1 MSKSTETCSRCS
13 GSDAGRTSV
22 KGLAVVAGLQR
33 WSAVSAEKKTNQ
45 SLGRLWGLSPI
56 LAGVLCTLSVPP
68 FGFWPLAI
76 VGLGVLSYS
85 MSRYSMPRYSIA
97 QCPPGL
103 GLRTRMRIAMLFGL
117 ALYGPSLWWMSAF
130 SLPGAIFVAAL
141 ESVITALV
149 FAALPRRHS
158 AALMP
163 AGIVLADSLRS
174 LWPFGGLP
182 LGGLDLGQA
191 TGPLARSAAFGGR
204 LLVIGLAAC
213 LGAVLA
219 GMAKGFGSRD
229 PGTRRHGRRSATAGV
244 VLSLGTAV
252 MWWAPTG
259 VHDDGRVVRVAVVQG
274 GGSRGNLASDDNSRR
289 TFDAHLAAT
298 HSLPRDRRIDVVL
311 WPENTVDVVKL
322 ETSQE
327 FALLLKESREL
338 NAPLLAGLVEDVSD
352 RILLNEQAVVNP
364 DGTVSERFEKVR
376 RVPYGEYFPFRSI
389 IEKYNLAPIP
399 RRDFRPGTRAGTL
412 DAANTRFA
420 VAISYEGFFDD
431 RSRGGVRAG
440 GRALM
445 IPTNASS
452 YATTQVP
459 TQQVAAARLRA
470 IETGRWTVQAGPTG
484 LSVVATPT
492 GELRW
497 RSTIEKRQTHIA
509 DIALRSGWTPYVRFN
524 DLPIL
529 VLTIGAILTGYLA
542 QIRASAQDRRSAR

>member
-1 MSKSTETCSRCS
+1 MNR
-13 GSDAGRTSV
+13 
-22 KGLAVVAGLQR
+22 
-33 WSAVSAEKKTNQ
+33 

-85 MSRYSMPRYSIA
+85 MSSYSMSSYSMSSYSMSQYSIA
-97 QCPPGL
+97 QSSPGL
-103 GLRTRMRIAMLFGL
+103 GLRTRIRMAMLFGL

-182 LGGLDLGQA
+182 LGGIDLGQA

-204 LLVIGLAAC
+204 LLVVAIAAC
-213 LGAVLA
+213 LGAALA
-219 GMAKGFGSRD
+219 GMVRGFASPD
-229 PGTRRHGRRSATAGV
+229 PSARVHGRRSTIVGV

-289 TFDAHLAAT
+289 TFDAHLAT
-298 HSLPRDRRIDVVL
+298 TRSLPRDRRIDIVL

-322 ETSQE
+322 ETSRE

-338 NAPLLAGLVEDVSD
+338 NAPLLVGLVEDVSD
-352 RILLNEQAVVNP
+352 RILLNEQAVVDPN
-364 DGTVSERFEKVR
+364 GTVSERFEKVR
-376 RVPYGEYFPFRSI
+376 RVPFGEYFPFRSI

-412 DAANTRFA
+412 DAANVRFA
-420 VAISYEGFFDD
+420 VSISYEGFFDD

-440 GRALM
+440 GRALL

-452 YATTQVP
+452 YTTTQVP
-459 TQQVAAARLRA
+459 TQQLAAARLRA

-524 DLPIL
+524 DLPML
-529 VLTIGAILTGYLA
+529 VVTIGAILVGYFVR
-542 QIRASAQDRRSAR
+542 IRASAQYRRSAR